1 MEQNIGLIGLLIA
14 IPLLVLM
21 LLPFWKM
28 WRRTGH
34 GVLISLLMT
43 WLSILGLIVLAF
55 KSWPIDRNKG

>member
-14 IPLLVLM
+14 IPLLALM

-43 WLSILGLIVLAF
+43 WLSVLGLIVLAF

>member
-43 WLSILGLIVLAF
+43 WLSVLGLIVLAF